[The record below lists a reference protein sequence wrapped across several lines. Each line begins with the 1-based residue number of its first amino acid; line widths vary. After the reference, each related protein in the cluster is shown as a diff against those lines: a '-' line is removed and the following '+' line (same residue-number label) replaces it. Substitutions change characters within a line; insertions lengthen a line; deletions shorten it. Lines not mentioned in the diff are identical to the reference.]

1 VSIGF
6 DPYDVVEIDKAASC
20 LHRVPSVVA
29 RAKWLHGRFPSE
41 KMLHSSSLRM
51 ATTSSESDHSGDREQ
66 FWRAARE
73 RYTPLML
80 SYIRRVPCSADEARD
95 VVADVWGVAA
105 ESEQE
110 FIATPDPWSALVRW
124 LRVVCADRVRVWRRE
139 VSVDPTLLV
148 TRAGGGSDLEPAER
162 PEAEFG
168 EWLTRIS
175 SRLPQKERLAFELR
189 YLQRYSYVEV
199 AATLRCSQPAARKAV
214 SRGLRKVRDMA
225 EKSPPEG
232 WEDVYEACVE

>member
-1 VSIGF
+1 
-6 DPYDVVEIDKAASC
+6 
-20 LHRVPSVVA
+20 
-29 RAKWLHGRFPSE
+29 
-41 KMLHSSSLRM
+41 M
-51 ATTSSESDHSGDREQ
+51 
-66 FWRAARE
+66 
-73 RYTPLML
+73 
-80 SYIRRVPCSADEARD
+80 SADEARD

-162 PEAEFG
+162 PQAEFG

-214 SRGLRKVRDMA
+214 SRGLRKCATWPKSLPRRVGMMSMKPVSSEPCVMA
-225 EKSPPEG
+225 GFSHVTSDPVG
-232 WEDVYEACVE
+232 VLVMGTC